1 MLARPR
7 HLGRGPIINVA
18 LATGITKPRRSVETS
33 QRRDS
38 GCLHYLDAAIC
49 YLETLCSKMENEN
62 YVLCDSEKQSF
73 CAAVQDLI
81 FLYEGK
87 KFVWSAA
94 V

>member
-1 MLARPR
+1 M
-7 HLGRGPIINVA
+7 
-18 LATGITKPRRSVETS
+18 
-33 QRRDS
+33 
-38 GCLHYLDAAIC
+38 
-49 YLETLCSKMENEN
+49 
-62 YVLCDSEKQSF
+62 CDSEKQSF